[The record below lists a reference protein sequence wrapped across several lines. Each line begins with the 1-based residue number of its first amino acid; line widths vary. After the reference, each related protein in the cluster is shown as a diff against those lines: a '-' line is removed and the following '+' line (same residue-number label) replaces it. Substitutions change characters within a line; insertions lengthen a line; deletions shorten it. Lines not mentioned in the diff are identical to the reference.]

1 MKVSPLNPIKEDWV
15 EETEEDEEE
24 EEETGT
30 FILGGETYSYDVT
43 TIQIYGIF
51 LPDISELENCKKLE
65 TLDLDFFNPC
75 SDGVTYEQVFEYKE
89 RHPGCI
95 CYYDYYRL

>member
-1 MKVSPLNPIKEDWV
+1 MAGCENLVELCLDDNPFTDLSPLAGLKKLRYLQFHES
-15 EETEEDEEE
+15 
-24 EEETGT
+24 G
-30 FILGGETYSYDVT
+30 VT
-43 TIQIYGIF
+43 
-51 LPDISELENCKKLE
+51 DISPVYD
-65 TLDLDFFNPC
+65 LDLDFFNPC